1 MVGTGLHPTHLL
13 LGAHE
18 TCLILEGHSRSSCVP
33 VVTRWMGVV
42 RWQER
47 GTCCLLVWPPS
58 SPDVQRTKKSQAENL
73 RL

>member
-33 VVTRWMGVV
+33 VVTRWMGGGQVA
-42 RWQER
+42 
-47 GTCCLLVWPPS
+47 GTRHLLLVS
-58 SPDVQRTKKSQAENL
+58 MAAF
-73 RL
+73 